1 MPPSAANATAYSLQ
15 FGANIDPNVADPEEA
30 VARAQVA
37 EDAGYDLAL
46 MQDHPYNPEH
56 LDTWTVLGAIATST
70 NRIIVGSNV
79 SPLPLRPPVMLAKA
93 VASLQLLTHGR
104 VILGLGAGGFPTHLA
119 AFGAPTRSPGESVT
133 ALDEGIQLIRQL
145 WSNNQA
151 ISFDG
156 DVYQTRDAMFGPK
169 PEPAVPIWIGG
180 GKPRMLRLIGRLG
193 DGILLSAPRVPLE
206 ALSSI
211 NATIDQAALAAG
223 RDPNAVRRA
232 YNVMGDIVDSG
243 GDDAPAGGG
252 GVYPVDAWIRDLTTY
267 AQTGRIDTFIFWPN
281 HDRHAQLRR
290 FAAEVIPGVRAAL
303 AARAGA

>member
-1 MPPSAANATAYSLQ
+1 MPPSAANATAYSLL
-15 FGANIDPNVADPEEA
+15 FGANIDPNAADPAEA

-56 LDTWTVLGAIATST
+56 LDTWTALGAIATST
-70 NRIIVGSNV
+70 NRIIIGSNV

-93 VASLQLLTHGR
+93 VASLQALTHGR
-104 VILGLGAGGFPTHLA
+104 VILGLGAGGFPAHLA
-119 AFGAPTRSPGESVT
+119 AFGAPARSPGESVT

-145 WSNNQA
+145 WSTNQA

-156 DVYQTRDAMFGPK
+156 DFYQTTDAVFGPV
-169 PEPAVPIWIGG
+169 PERPIPIWIGG
-180 GKPRMLRLIGRLG
+180 GKPRMLRLTGRLG
-193 DGILLSAPRVPLE
+193 DGILLSAPRVPLDD
-206 ALSSI
+206 LPGI
-211 NATIDQAALAAG
+211 NATIDEAARGAG
-223 RDPNAVRRA
+223 RDPGDVRRA

-243 GDDAPAGGG
+243 GDDAAAGGG
-252 GVYPVDAWIRDLTTY
+252 GVYPVDAWIRDLATY
-267 AQTGRIDTFIFWPN
+267 ARAGRIDTFIFWPN

-303 AARAGA
+303 AADA